1 MERINKQHDKYKLIK
16 NFIKSNNHD
25 GYTVTDDIEIIKLA
39 LDNNLNIELSLYA
52 YDNDYSDFAKDII
65 NRLINKSKEIYEI
78 SKNTYDSIKLKD
90 NHAGIICLIKLNK
103 YSFDVFKN
111 KEFLVIL
118 DHLEIPGN
126 VGTIY
131 RTLDS
136 VNIDGVI
143 IVDPITKIDNNNVT
157 SSSRGC
163 NLLIP
168 TITSSYND
176 TLKYLIDNNYDIYLG
191 EPILGKSYQEY
202 DYKGK
207 CAIVVGNERFGINKD
222 WYNHKSKNV
231 FIPMEGTQNSLNV
244 GVALSILAYEAYMK
258 RKAK

>member
-16 NFIKSNNHD
+16 NYIKSNNHN
-25 GYTVTDDIEIIKLA
+25 GYTVTDDIEIINLA
-39 LDNNLNIELSLYA
+39 LDKNIEIELTLYA
-52 YDNDYSDFAKDII
+52 FDAEYSDFANTVITK
-65 NRLINKSKEIYEI
+65 LKNKSNEIYEI
-78 SKNTYDSIKLKD
+78 SKSTYDSLKLKD
-90 NHAGIICLIKLNK
+90 NHQGIICVLKLNT
-103 YSFDVFKN
+103 YAFDDFKN
-111 KEFLVIL
+111 KEFLVVL

-136 VNIDGVI
+136 INASGVI
-143 IVDPITKIDNNNVT
+143 IVDPITKVDNNNVT

-168 TITSSYND
+168 TITSTYSD
-176 TLKYLIDNNYDIYLG
+176 TLKYLLDNDYDIYLG
-191 EPILGKSYQEY
+191 EPVLGKSYKEY
-202 DYKGK
+202 DYTGK
-207 CAIVVGNERFGINKD
+207 IAIVVGNERFGINPD

-244 GVALSILAYEAYMK
+244 SIALSVLAYEAYTK
-258 RKAK
+258 RKDN